1 MSKPKWFSWFPLFL
15 SLASATANAGVLVE
29 LKDGEILKLSRHEVE
44 MRIDGVLDENVW
56 DELPYYDQLLV
67 TSPDTLV
74 PGPFNTRIR
83 VFFSSKGLY
92 ASMESEQPASTILQR
107 LSGRDTFVRSRDS
120 FAISLDTSGTGRYG
134 YFFELYLGD
143 SVSDGT
149 VLPERQISRD
159 WDGPWRGATARTENG
174 WSAEILIPWG
184 TVAMPISGETR
195 KLGIAFTRSV
205 GHLNEMWQWPPLPFT
220 KPQFMSGFLPV
231 EVTDIAPRQQY
242 NFYPYSSVTLDGVD
256 DVTDYRVGAD
266 LFWRPSTNFQLNA
279 TLNPD
284 FGAVESDDVVINL
297 SATETF
303 FPEKRLFFL
312 EGQQI
317 FQATPRAESSFF
329 GFGPSAPPY
338 SLVNTRR
345 IGGKPDWPGL
355 PADWRLGDNRDLIIP
370 VDLDGAVKAT
380 GQLGSIRYGV
390 LGAFEDTTK
399 FDVFDG
405 TNLARNLHRDGNDYG
420 VARVLWE
427 NNAGGEYRALGILST
442 AVMKDDSGRAFTE
455 LPGNAYTNGID
466 WHYYTQNSRMQIDG
480 QVFTSDIDGAGLG
493 YGGFMDLDYSISQ
506 GVTQSFG
513 VEYMDEDID
522 LNDLGFLARNSHY
535 EISTSHRRSNSN
547 ISWGRTSRFGISGAV
562 RQNLEHE
569 LISSSLTVSESL
581 SFDSLDQIFLT
592 AGISFGAYDDLNS
605 FGNGTFRVEEKTSV
619 NINFNSNDVK
629 QFSYGIG
636 IGYGEEALGG
646 NAYSYAISTNWRPT
660 DQLNF
665 RLRLGYRDRDG
676 WLLHQGGRNMTTF
689 KAEQWTPTLDAEYF
703 ISAKQQFRISL
714 QWVGIKARE
723 QEFYVVPLEP
733 GDLIEVAKPPG
744 PADDFSVSQ
753 LSFQARYRWELAP
766 LSDLFVVYTRLASQ
780 GAILGSEAFEDLFDN
795 AWNDP
800 IGDSFVVKFRYRLGS

>member
-1 MSKPKWFSWFPLFL
+1 LGL
-15 SLASATANAGVLVE
+15 SLAGAPANAGVLVKLE
-29 LKDGEILKLSRHEVE
+29 DGETLKLSRYEVE
-44 MRIDGVLDENVW
+44 MRIDGVLDESVW
-56 DELPYYDQLLV
+56 DKLPYYNQLLV
-67 TSPDTLV
+67 TSPDTMV
-74 PGPFNTRIR
+74 PASYETRIR
-83 VFFSSKGLY
+83 IFYSSKGLY
-92 ASMESEQPASTILQR
+92 ASMESVQPAATILER
-107 LSGRDTFVRSRDS
+107 LSGRDTFIRSRDS
-120 FAISLDTSGTGRYG
+120 FAVSIDTSGTGRYG

-149 VLPERQISRD
+149 ILPERQISRD

-174 WSAEILIPWG
+174 WSAEMFIPWG
-184 TVAMPISGETR
+184 TVAMPISGDTR
-195 KLGIAFTRSV
+195 RLGIAFTRSV
-205 GHLNEMWQWPPLPFT
+205 GHMNELWQWPPLPFT
-220 KPQFMSGFLPV
+220 KPQFISAFLPV
-231 EVTDIAPRQQY
+231 EITGIAPRQQY
-242 NFYPYSSVTLDGVD
+242 NFYPYSSVTRDGVD

-266 LFWRPSTNFQLNA
+266 FFWRPSTNFQLNA

-312 EGQQI
+312 EGQQV
-317 FQATPRAESSFF
+317 FQATPRAESNFF
-329 GFGPSAPPY
+329 GFGPAPPPY
-338 SLVNTRR
+338 TMVNTRR

-355 PADWRLGDNRDLIIP
+355 PADSRLGDNRDLIIP

-380 GQLGSIRYGV
+380 GQLGSFRYGV
-390 LGAFEDTTK
+390 LGAFEDTIK

-405 TNLARNLHRDGNDYG
+405 SDAARNIHRDGSDYG

-427 NNAGGEYRALGILST
+427 NNSGGGYRALGILST
-442 AVMKDDSGRAFTE
+442 AVTKDLSGRAHTD

-466 WHYYTQNSRMQIDG
+466 WHYYTRNSRMQIDG
-480 QVFTSDIDGAGLG
+480 QAFTSNIDGAGVG
-493 YGGFMDLDYSISQ
+493 YGGFMDLEYSISQ
-506 GVTQSFG
+506 GITQSFG

-562 RQNLEHE
+562 RRNLEHE
-569 LISSSLTVSESL
+569 LVSSSLTISESL
-581 SFDSLDQIFLT
+581 SFNSLDQIFLS

-605 FGNGTFRVEEKTSV
+605 FGNGTYRVEEKTRV
-619 NINFNSNDVK
+619 NINFNSSDAK

-636 IGYGEEALGG
+636 IGYGEEDLGG
-646 NAYSYAISTNWRPT
+646 DSYFYSVSTNWRPNG
-660 DQLNF
+660 QLNF
-665 RLRLGYRDRDG
+665 GFRLGYSDRDG

-689 KAEQWTPTLDAEYF
+689 KAEQWTPTVDAEYF
-703 ISAKQQFRISL
+703 ISAKQQLRISL

-723 QEFYVVPLEP
+723 QNFYMVPLEP
-733 GDLIEVAKPPG
+733 DDLIEVSKPPG
-744 PADDFSVSQ
+744 PTDDFSVSQ

-766 LSDLFVVYTRLASQ
+766 LSDLFIVYTRLASQ
-780 GAILGSEAFEDLFDN
+780 GATLASESFEDLFDT
-795 AWNDP
+795 AWNEP